1 MSTDIA
7 GVQPNEID
15 AELEARLL
23 SLFGNTFSPPPLR
36 HTASDQHDDA
46 DVARITEIELQRQ
59 AWFQRLRPNRG
70 DQQITHTY
78 ADQDVSD
85 DWNPESGDNG
95 GRKAKST
102 QYKDPAQRKQ
112 EDQERQERRATE
124 YRLILQKCLQHSHK
138 ECTAVVTLRLTNDE
152 LRAKAGAIPDTW
164 PEGACFVRSIRFKE
178 TMWETNISE
187 TNIINV
193 ERRPLVRV
201 TEGPND
207 SSTLIGHGEYQ
218 GCWSC
223 AKLGEDCSLRK
234 DNPYKWPCDACVA
247 TGDDCE
253 LVRPAVRKRR
263 CQTCEVKKEPC
274 TFSYNPEA
282 DGPCDYCESHEV
294 HCIAGPRKDGFPN
307 RYICEAPG
315 RSARPK
321 VFDSELPELLRDRC
335 SHCEEV
341 GADCTLYAPTG
352 KNPVSKE
359 PPCKRCMMENK

>member
-1 MSTDIA
+1 MSADVAGAQLDDID
-7 GVQPNEID
+7 P
-15 AELEARLL
+15 ELEARLL
-23 SLFGNTFSPPPLR
+23 TLFGNSFGPPAPR
-36 HTASDQHDDA
+36 QTTSDHDDA
-46 DVARITEIELQRQ
+46 DVARITEIELQRE

-70 DQQITHTY
+70 DQQVTHTY
-78 ADQDVSD
+78 VDEDTSD
-85 DWNPESGDNG
+85 NWDPEIGDDG
-95 GRKAKST
+95 GCAAKSR
-102 QYKDPAQRKQ
+102 QYKDPAQRRQ
-112 EDQERQERRATE
+112 EDQERQDRRAIE
-124 YRLILQKCLQHSHK
+124 YGKVMQECLQHSHK
-138 ECTAVVTLRLTNDE
+138 KCTAVVTLRLTNDE
-152 LRAKAGAIPDTW
+152 LRAIAGAIPDTW
-164 PEGACFVRSIRFKE
+164 PEGACFVRSIHFKE

-201 TEGPND
+201 TEGHNGK
-207 SSTLIGHGEYQ
+207 STLIGHGEYQ

-234 DNPYKWPCDACVA
+234 DSPYRWPCEACVA

-282 DGPCDYCESHEV
+282 DGPCDYCTSHEV
-294 HCIAGPRKDGFPN
+294 HCIAGPRKDGFPD

-315 RSARPK
+315 RNGRPK
-321 VFDSELPELLRDRC
+321 VFDPELPELLHDRC

-341 GADCTLYAPTG
+341 GADCTLYASEG
-352 KNPVSKE
+352 ENPVSKE
-359 PPCKRCMMENK
+359 PPCKRCTMENK